1 MFRSTKKK
9 KKSNAGRR
17 TVRTFDDNDNDN
29 KNEVTIDPPPITA
42 VKIKTVK
49 EKYNN
54 DNKGRDQDDEEK
66 EEKEVSPL
74 LVALQ
79 NRKNEKRNKKKGKGK
94 RAGGGLVVRSFD
106 VEEADDDDDDNNN
119 NNDDDDSKKV
129 KKSKKHKK
137 RKRGLGFGG
146 DGMSGDGKDENRF
159 SGISKAD
166 HDEQVVVNDNNNDD
180 DDDGLQLPS
189 YGKDAL
195 ERLKSEQKLQ
205 KILTPPLSLSP
216 SPPTPSSAVDFLSA
230 GTGSSGNND
239 NLKQI
244 PSESY
249 ISLDGDSKNSNIL
262 NGTVLT
268 GEEADAAANYE
279 GCIPKH
285 QENDKIF
292 AANDHPPPP
301 ESAAWEEQIER
312 RAGIKTTST
321 SSSSLSTSKMLSL
334 EELSE
339 KLRSTIQTIQ
349 TQREELSNSTNRRC
363 SDREQAMSESKTQ
376 QETLKNIGHACEFY
390 QKTRRD
396 VTQWVGALRDL
407 QEKVQPILH
416 AFQEMMKVQN
426 EDFDNEFFSWQDDC
440 ISTLQ
445 DNGMLDRVL
454 GRQTTQHPTAAINNN
469 DGTDNNLSNNGIDEF
484 GRDIRSQYLRDRD
497 LRFQKR
503 NAKIITI
510 ISSSAD
516 INQSTTDD
524 KVSTNDNKSITNN
537 EKQIVGSSSYYC
549 DDDINRMMLCEDH
562 NEDERSK
569 TLHEA
574 LNVALEDLDQDYT
587 SILQLRKI
595 FDNWFGSYYDDYR
608 QCFATLSFGDLSAV
622 LVQVEICKSNFF
634 CDMVSEK
641 FKYSSNSTLPTFPT
655 ELNCLLKNQEVDR
668 RMVKENEGRLA
679 RAVEKGLLPMLTEIL
694 KENSFCLFF
703 SSAKSSL
710 ISKLIDVAIL
720 HLDNSSNLRKQLQGL
735 ISTAISNSLD
745 GVAIPILKKNNKFE
759 DNQSADVSTRFANV
773 YLVKILQRTLCNLIV
788 YWLPLI
794 PLDSSEGENG
804 IHSVLN
810 FINDKYL
817 MILSS
822 IVDKNNESSSA
833 KTLFEPVWDGLN
845 RDERKFVESP
855 SLMMLTMPLRAA
867 ARAYQLVN

>member
-9 KKSNAGRR
+9 KKFNAGRR
-17 TVRTFDDNDNDN
+17 TVQTFDDNDNDN
-29 KNEVTIDPPPITA
+29 ENDDKHEVTTDHITGDK
-42 VKIKTVK
+42 KIKD
-49 EKYNN
+49 
-54 DNKGRDQDDEEK
+54 DNEDQNDDEE
-66 EEKEVSPL
+66 EEPSAL
-74 LVALQ
+74 FVALQ

-94 RAGGGLVVRSFD
+94 GLVVRSFD
-106 VEEADDDDDDNNN
+106 VEEADDDDDD
-119 NNDDDDSKKV
+119 DDDDKKIN
-129 KKSKKHKK
+129 KKKKHKK

-146 DGMSGDGKDENRF
+146 DGTSTSDGNEDENRF
-159 SGISKAD
+159 STNNSRTAD
-166 HDEQVVVNDNNNDD
+166 DDKQVVNDD
-180 DDDGLQLPS
+180 DDVDGLQLPS

-205 KILTPPLSLSP
+205 KISTPPPPSSSPPPPLSAVELS
-216 SPPTPSSAVDFLSA
+216 V
-230 GTGSSGNND
+230 GTGSSGNDD

-249 ISLDGDSKNSNIL
+249 ISLDDDSKNNNIL

-279 GCIPKH
+279 SYGRKD

-292 AANDHPPPP
+292 AADDHSLPPQ

-312 RAGIKTTST
+312 RAGIKTIST

-339 KLRSTIQTIQ
+339 KLKSTIQTIQ
-349 TQREELSNSTNRRC
+349 TQREEFSNSTNRRC

-396 VTQWVGALRDL
+396 ITLWVGALRDL
-407 QEKVQPILH
+407 QEKVQPILN

-426 EDFDNEFFSWQDDC
+426 QDFDNEFLSWQDDC

-445 DNGMLDRVL
+445 ENDMLDRVL
-454 GRQTTQHPTAAINNN
+454 GRQSTQHPTATINNN
-469 DGTDNNLSNNGIDEF
+469 NNNNGDGGDPVNNGIDEF

-497 LRFQKR
+497 LRFNKR

-510 ISSSAD
+510 ISSSVD
-516 INQSTTDD
+516 INQSTDD
-524 KVSTNDNKSITNN
+524 TISTNDNKSTTQN
-537 EKQIVGSSSYYC
+537 EKQIIG
-549 DDDINRMMLCEDH
+549 DDIINRMMLREDHH

-574 LNVALEDLDQDYT
+574 LSVALEDLDQDYT
-587 SILQLRKI
+587 SILQLREI
-595 FDNWFGSYYDDYR
+595 FDTWFGSYCDDYR

-641 FKYSSNSTLPTFPT
+641 FKYSSNSTLPSFPT
-655 ELNCLLKNQEVDR
+655 ELDCLLLENQGVDK

-694 KENSFCLFF
+694 KENFFCLFF
-703 SSAKSSL
+703 SSTKSSL
-710 ISKLIDVAIL
+710 ISKLIGSAIL
-720 HLDNSSNLRKQLQGL
+720 HLHNSSSHRIQLQVL
-735 ISTAISNSLD
+735 ISTAIANSLD
-745 GVAIPILKKNNKFE
+745 GIAIPILKKNDKFE

-773 YLVKILQRTLCNLIV
+773 YLVKILQRTLCNMIV

-794 PLDSSEGENG
+794 PLDSSDGENG

-833 KTLFEPVWDGLN
+833 KTSFEPVWDALN

-867 ARAYQLVN
+867 AHAYQLVN